1 MRSSYSGS
9 VIGPKMSTCT
19 LPRMFMPAPWITRTL
34 GIALSVRTGMVGIL
48 PAVRVDSAASVAE
61 TRRWHTPDSDQEDQR
76 MITTD
81 VYPGKDLGT
90 LELTITDEMVQHY
103 IKGLD
108 EPNPWYTTASPFG
121 GPVAPVIVYQQADSE
136 FKGWY
141 LDNLFGN
148 LWRRQEWEIYA
159 PTRVGQVLRCSARVA
174 DRYRRRDREIVAQE
188 MSVRDEAGDLV
199 ARSVHHQSFLAEQT
213 SGEVALRDPASKEGA
228 KQGDELAGEPLSLEL
243 RKTFTEAMCN
253 EFFYRSTQR
262 EEGSGDEE
270 QRARAGWDHGG
281 LAGRAGRPGRQ
292 GRHRAGRRAGQVHG
306 AGARRARVLRVQR
319 IRELADGLH
328 QSQRKAARRDP
339 RQPRDDQGLPVRH
352 SRQRQAVPR
361 RLQDGE
367 GPLEPEEARDVSH
380 DGGYGQPA

>member
-1 MRSSYSGS
+1 
-9 VIGPKMSTCT
+9 
-19 LPRMFMPAPWITRTL
+19 
-34 GIALSVRTGMVGIL
+34 
-48 PAVRVDSAASVAE
+48 
-61 TRRWHTPDSDQEDQR
+61 

-228 KQGDELAGEPLSLEL
+228 KQGDEPAGEALSLEL
-243 RKTFTEAMCN
+243 RKDLH
-253 EFFYRSTQR
+253 RSDVQ
-262 EEGSGDEE
+262 
-270 QRARAGWDHGG
+270 
-281 LAGRAGRPGRQ
+281 
-292 GRHRAGRRAGQVHG
+292 
-306 AGARRARVLRVQR
+306 RVLL
-319 IRELADGLH
+319 IALLAVPE
-328 QSQRKAARRDP
+328 QSEGAALRCCP
-339 RQPRDDQGLPVRH
+339 SAKVRH
-352 SRQRQAVPR
+352 LHSLTFAP
-361 RLQDGE
+361 
-367 GPLEPEEARDVSH
+367 
-380 DGGYGQPA
+380 